1 MFKLVFKY
9 CKRANFQWQLNYS
22 CLNFCCLIILVT
34 PIYAAPASNLTL
46 AATTV
51 ASQAASGGIT
61 SKTIISIADLAQIQQ
76 RVLHQEFLKKLA
88 FVEGQNSPQPT
99 TPVIQKNSPEVPT
112 LATKQV
118 EKKGFSKI
126 NPKHQLRVLA
136 IYGPLAQQTA
146 EISFNGQSHIIANP
160 TQLGWFK
167 LLGIHHNKIFVQ
179 AFNPTQKPLDQA
191 TAISTAHSNPVYELL
206 TGQQLEVQ
214 P

>member
-1 MFKLVFKY
+1 MFKLIFKY
-9 CKRANFQWQLNYS
+9 FNGTNFKWQLKCS
-22 CLNFCCLIILVT
+22 CLSACYLTSAAPPL
-34 PIYAAPASNLTL
+34 YAAPSSNLEL

-51 ASQAASGGIT
+51 ASQATSGGIPT
-61 SKTIISIADLAQIQQ
+61 KALISIADLAQIQQ

-88 FVEGQNSPQPT
+88 LVDGQNSPQPT
-99 TPVIQKNSPEVPT
+99 TPAIQKNSLEVAT
-112 LATKQV
+112 LASKQV
-118 EKKGFSKI
+118 EKKVFSKI
-126 NPKHQLRVLA
+126 NPKYQLRVLA

-146 EISFNGQSHIIANP
+146 EISFNGQSQIITNP

-179 AFNPTQKPLDQA
+179 TFNPIQKSLDQA
-191 TAISTAHSNPVYELL
+191 SSIPTVHSNPVYELL